1 MVPRRQ
7 IDQRF
12 FDTPYYITPNELV
25 GQDAFAVIREAMRH
39 KGMVALGRLVLSKRE
54 RIIALEPYD
63 RGLLGTTLRYPY
75 ELRDAADYFG
85 ELPDIAVAPD
95 MLKLAEHILDSK
107 AGDFNPATFRDRYEE
122 ALVTHLKA
130 KQAGAV
136 TDRKPDAAL
145 PRRTINLMDALRRSI
160 QEDNKR
166 SPAARNGQAMPR
178 KRA

>member
-1 MVPRRQ
+1 LAPRRQ

-12 FDTPYYITPNELV
+12 FDTPYYIMPTEPV

-54 RIIALEPYD
+54 RVVALEPYD

-75 ELRDAADYFG
+75 EVRDAADYFA
-85 ELPDIAVAPD
+85 ELPEVVVAPD
-95 MLKLAEHILDSK
+95 MLRLAEHILESK

-122 ALVTHLKA
+122 ALVAHLKA
-130 KQAGAV
+130 KQADAV
-136 TDRKPDAAL
+136 PEQKPNAAP

-166 SPAARNGQAMPR
+166 SAAARNGDPMPR